1 MAFWADRK
9 NQQVNMISFLVTLD
23 FEVFERFEQIA
34 PTAKEQRQ
42 LIEQFVKGLVEKVNY
57 NKSLTKQNTDS

>member
-9 NQQVNMISFLVTLD
+9 NQQVKMISFLVTLD

-42 LIEQFVKGLVEKVNY
+42 LIEQFVNGLVEKVNY
-57 NKSLTKQNTDS
+57 NKSPTKQNPEI